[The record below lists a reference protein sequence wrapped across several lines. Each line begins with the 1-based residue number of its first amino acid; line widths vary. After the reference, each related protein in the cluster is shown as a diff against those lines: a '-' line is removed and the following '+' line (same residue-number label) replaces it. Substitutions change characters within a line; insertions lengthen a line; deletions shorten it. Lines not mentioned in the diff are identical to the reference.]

1 MKKILFI
8 VLATLMVLPAMGRRY
23 PFVRVEK
30 NEVQFP
36 AGDSPDFRRFLRKTD
51 SLVLYGTGSV
61 RVLHVGGSHVQG
73 GTWSGR
79 LRNHFLALRYG
90 MDGGRGL
97 VFPFAA
103 AGTNTPATYNTS
115 STAGWEYT
123 RCLSPDWDLGLVGV
137 GIRGNDTTARA
148 TIDLLPREVHVMQQ
162 RFAFN
167 RVALLG
173 YGDREPVLLLSKKDT
188 LWGWQ
193 DGPLWRFNMPCYTD
207 WVQIGL
213 SAQSSGS
220 YTLEGVYLDKS
231 TGGFTYSEAGVNGAS
246 TTSWLKCDHWER
258 DVKLVMPDL
267 VIFSIGIND
276 IQGTDFNSDRFKSN
290 YKELIKMVR
299 KANPHCAI
307 LFTGINDSVLRRG
320 RVNPHTEEVERI
332 FAELARE
339 YKAAFWDMYSIMGGY
354 GSMAVWKEAGLS
366 QGDQVHFTA
375 DGYRLLGDL
384 MFDAIM
390 NCSR

>member
-1 MKKILFI
+1 MKKFLASILLI
-8 VLATLMVLPAMGRRY
+8 LTVLPLHARRY
-23 PFVRVEK
+23 PFVRVER
-30 NEVQFP
+30 NQVQFP
-36 AGDSPDFRRFLRKTD
+36 SGDSPDFRRFLRKTD

-115 STAGWEYT
+115 STGGWESA
-123 RCLSPDWDLGLVGV
+123 RCLKPDRELGLTGV
-137 GIRGNDTTARA
+137 AVTGSDTSARA
-148 TIDLLPREVHVMQQ
+148 VIDLLPRELHVMQQ
-162 RFAFN
+162 RFTFN
-167 RVALLG
+167 RVTLIG

-188 LWGWQ
+188 LWGLQ
-193 DGPLWRFNMPCYTD
+193 EGPLWKFNMPCYTD
-207 WVQIGL
+207 WVQVGL
-213 SAQSSGS
+213 SATSAGAF
-220 YTLEGVYLDKS
+220 TLEGVYLDKTS
-231 TGGFTYSEAGVNGAS
+231 GGFTYSEAGINGAS
-246 TTSWLKCDHWER
+246 TNSWLKCGDWER
-258 DVKLVMPDL
+258 DLALVRPDL

-276 IQGTDFNSDRFKSN
+276 IQGSDFSAERFKSN
-290 YKELIKMVR
+290 YRDLIRMV
-299 KANPHCAI
+299 KQVNPRCAI
-307 LFTGINDSVLRRG
+307 LFTGINDSMVRHH
-320 RVNPHTEEVERI
+320 VNPYTEDVERA
-332 FAELARE
+332 FSELAKE
-339 YKAAFWDMYSIMGGY
+339 YRAAFWDMYDIMGGY

-366 QGDQVHFTA
+366 QTDQVHFTA
-375 DGYRLLGDL
+375 DGYRLIGDL

>member
-1 MKKILFI
+1 MKQFLACILLI
-8 VLATLMVLPAMGRRY
+8 LSVLPSSARRY
-23 PFVRVEK
+23 PFVRIER
-30 NEVQFP
+30 NQVQFP
-36 AGDSPDFRRFLRKTD
+36 SGDSPDFRRFLRKTD

-115 STAGWEYT
+115 ATGEWESS
-123 RCLSPDWDLGLVGV
+123 RCLKPEREMGLVGAAV
-137 GIRGNDTTARA
+137 TAGDTSARA
-148 TIDLLPREVHVMQQ
+148 VIDLLPREVHVMQQ
-162 RFAFN
+162 RFTFN
-167 RVALLG
+167 RVTLIG

-193 DGPLWRFNMPCYTD
+193 DGPLWKFNMPCYTD
-207 WVQIGL
+207 WAQIGL
-213 SAQSSGS
+213 SASSSGS
-220 YTLEGVYLDKS
+220 YTLEGVYLDKTS
-231 TGGFTYSEAGVNGAS
+231 GGFTYSEAGINGAS
-246 TTSWLKCDHWER
+246 TNSWLKCDHWER
-258 DVKLVMPDL
+258 DLRLVMPDL

-276 IQGTDFNSDRFKSN
+276 IQGTDFDEDRFKAN
-290 YKELIKMVR
+290 YRQLIRQVKR
-299 KANPHCAI
+299 ANPRCAI
-307 LFTGINDSVLRRG
+307 LFTGINDSVLRG
-320 RVNPHTEEVERI
+320 KHVNPHTEAVERI
-332 FAELARE
+332 FSELARE
-339 YKAAFWDMYSIMGGY
+339 YKGAFWDMYDIMGGY
-354 GSMAVWKEAGLS
+354 GSMSVWKEAGLS

-375 DGYRLLGDL
+375 DGYRLIGDL

-390 NCSR
+390 NCKR